1 MAEMFN
7 PIEFVAALRELT
19 GKLPNE
25 IEPPNIPSPRLKELK
40 NDIAAAVARL
50 TSLSRELDPVRQP
63 PLVFDPSDPRV
74 IGELIG
80 RTMLEQSR
88 HSMTEIGRFYGSGVY
103 AIYYNGN
110 FPAYASIRGTKR
122 PIYIGKAD
130 PANPDAVTVEEQE
143 ERLSRRLRDHVKS
156 ILAVE
161 NYARENGIAG
171 QLQLRDFDCRYL
183 VVKSAW
189 QKTAEEY
196 LINQFK
202 PVWNNEMK
210 VCYGFGKHGDS
221 SDTRSNTRSP
231 WDTLHPG
238 RKWALGEGN
247 TDHPK
252 NMNELSEDIMLF
264 LKESF

>member
-1 MAEMFN
+1 MPDAFN
-7 PIEFVAALRELT
+7 PVEFVAALRELVT
-19 GKLPNE
+19 KLPNE
-25 IEPPNIPSPRLKELK
+25 IEPPALPSPRLKALK

-50 TSLSRELDPVRQP
+50 TSLSRELDPIRQP

-80 RTMLEQSR
+80 RTMLEQPR
-88 HSMTEIGRFYGSGVY
+88 HPMTDIGRFYGSGVY
-103 AIYYNGN
+103 AIYYNGD
-110 FPAYASIRGTKR
+110 FPAYAAIRGSER

-130 PANPDAVTVEEQE
+130 PANPDAMSVEEQE
-143 ERLSRRLRDHVKS
+143 ERLSRRLREHAKS
-156 ILAVE
+156 IRAVE
-161 NYARENGIAG
+161 TYAHENSIAG
-171 QLQLRDFDCRYL
+171 QLKLADFDCRYL

-210 VCYGFGKHGDS
+210 ACYGFGKHGDS
-221 SDTRSNTRSP
+221 SYTRSNTRSP

-238 RKWALGEGN
+238 RRWALGEGN
-247 TDHPK
+247 TNNPK
-252 NMNELSEDIMLF
+252 SQSLLIEEIATFLS
-264 LKESF
+264 K